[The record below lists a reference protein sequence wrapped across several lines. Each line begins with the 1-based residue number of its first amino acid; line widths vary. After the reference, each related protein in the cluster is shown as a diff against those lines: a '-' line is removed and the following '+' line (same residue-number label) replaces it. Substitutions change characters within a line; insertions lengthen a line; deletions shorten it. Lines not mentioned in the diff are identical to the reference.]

1 MELRIPLAEGACI
14 RPMISQMPNQARFSE
29 SEMMCRAVPRR
40 GPVPAGAPGPRGQRV
55 RPRQITKDSRPRRK
69 FTAVNYRIN
78 PAAPTAPAAG
88 HCVQLFQRAA
98 YSPALLSTALS
109 TAPRRPRGPARVR
122 MMPAMRYRTLGDSG
136 LLVSVVGLGCNNFG
150 GRIDLQR
157 TRAVVDAAIDA
168 GITLFD
174 TAEMYGKDGGSEL
187 ALGEVLAGRRDKVVL
202 ATKFGHQK
210 VDMGYGPAAGA
221 KGGRGYIR
229 LAVEK
234 SLRRLRTDYIDLYQ
248 LHTPDPLTPIEE
260 TIAALDELVAE
271 GKVRYIG
278 HSNLSGWQLADAAHK
293 SAARTPFISAQNHWS
308 LVDRGVE
315 AEVVPAAVHFGLG
328 VLPYFPLANGM
339 LTGKVRRGSEL
350 PAGSRIATQSHLV
363 TDEKLDTV
371 EALIEWGAERGVSIL
386 EIAIGGLAAQPGCAS
401 VISGATSAEQVV
413 ANVAAGEW
421 EPAQEELAEIDK
433 ISPAPAREF

>member
-1 MELRIPLAEGACI
+1 
-14 RPMISQMPNQARFSE
+14 
-29 SEMMCRAVPRR
+29 
-40 GPVPAGAPGPRGQRV
+40 
-55 RPRQITKDSRPRRK
+55 
-69 FTAVNYRIN
+69 
-78 PAAPTAPAAG
+78 
-88 HCVQLFQRAA
+88 
-98 YSPALLSTALS
+98 
-109 TAPRRPRGPARVR
+109 
-122 MMPAMRYRTLGDSG
+122 MRYRTLGDSG

-293 SAARTPFISAQNHWS
+293 SAARTPFISAQNQWS
-308 LVDRGVE
+308 LLDRGVE
-315 AEVVPAAVHFGLG
+315 AEVVPAAAAFGLG

-350 PAGSRIATQSHLV
+350 PAGSRIATRSHLV
-363 TDEKLDTV
+363 TEEKLETV

-386 EIAIGGLAAQPGCAS
+386 EIAIGGLAALPGCAS
-401 VISGATSAEQVV
+401 VIAGATSAEQVI
-413 ANVAAGEW
+413 ANVSAGEW
-421 EPAQEELAEIDK
+421 EPTQEELAELDK
-433 ISPAPAREF
+433 ISPPPARDV

>member
-1 MELRIPLAEGACI
+1 
-14 RPMISQMPNQARFSE
+14 
-29 SEMMCRAVPRR
+29 
-40 GPVPAGAPGPRGQRV
+40 
-55 RPRQITKDSRPRRK
+55 
-69 FTAVNYRIN
+69 
-78 PAAPTAPAAG
+78 
-88 HCVQLFQRAA
+88 
-98 YSPALLSTALS
+98 
-109 TAPRRPRGPARVR
+109 
-122 MMPAMRYRTLGDSG
+122 MRYRTLGDSG

-293 SAARTPFISAQNHWS
+293 SAARTPFISAQNQWS

-315 AEVVPAAVHFGLG
+315 AEVVPAAAAFGLG

-339 LTGKVRRGSEL
+339 LTGKVRRGRQL
-350 PAGSRIATQSHLV
+350 PAGSRIATRLHLV

-401 VISGATSAEQVV
+401 VIAGATSAEQII
-413 ANVAAGEW
+413 ANAAAGEW
-421 EPAQEELAEIDK
+421 EPAQEELAELDK
-433 ISPAPAREF
+433 ISPPPAREF

>member
-1 MELRIPLAEGACI
+1 
-14 RPMISQMPNQARFSE
+14 
-29 SEMMCRAVPRR
+29 
-40 GPVPAGAPGPRGQRV
+40 
-55 RPRQITKDSRPRRK
+55 
-69 FTAVNYRIN
+69 
-78 PAAPTAPAAG
+78 
-88 HCVQLFQRAA
+88 
-98 YSPALLSTALS
+98 
-109 TAPRRPRGPARVR
+109 
-122 MMPAMRYRTLGDSG
+122 MRYRTLGDSG

-315 AEVVPAAVHFGLG
+315 AEVVPAAAAFGLG

-350 PAGSRIATQSHLV
+350 PVGSRIATRSHLV

-401 VISGATSAEQVV
+401 VIAGATSAEQVV

-421 EPAQEELAEIDK
+421 EPAQEELAELDK
-433 ISPAPAREF
+433 ISPPPAREF